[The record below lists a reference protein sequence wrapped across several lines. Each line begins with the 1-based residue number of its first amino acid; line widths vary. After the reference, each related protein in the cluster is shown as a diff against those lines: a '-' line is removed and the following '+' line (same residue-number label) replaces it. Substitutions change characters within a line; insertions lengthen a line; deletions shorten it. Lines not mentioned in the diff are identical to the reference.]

1 MPAQHPVPV
10 PVGKTVYRL
19 SKRWKLFPG
28 KFQPIRHR
36 VGMERIADDNPGATA
51 FDPSAAVL
59 RVMNPE
65 IHQILDELGMTLLA
79 ADLIQMLHQ
88 STACFTDF
96 PLPP

>member
-10 PVGKTVYRL
+10 PVCKTVNRL
-19 SKRWKLFPG
+19 SKVRELFPG

-36 VGMERIADDNPGATA
+36 VGMEWIADFNPGATTSA
-51 FDPSAAVL
+51 PSAAIL

-88 STACFTDF
+88 STARFTDF
-96 PLPP
+96 RFPP